1 MTSDSAMPPTPV
13 RMTRTETSEC
23 LIFSTSPIAASTEPC
38 TSALMTRLSSRAPP
52 SLIWREQL
60 LERDRL
66 LAACELLLAQALG
79 ALLRLLA
86 RDALRLDDAERA
98 RRRAAG
104 DRSRAPRPEPTG
116 PASLALRPWS
126 SSSARTLPQAS
137 PATSASPARSV
148 PRCTSTVAT
157 GPRPMSSRDSITTPC
172 GVGVGLALS
181 SQDVGLQQQHLEQLR
196 RARCAPWRRRRRR
209 SSSPPHSSG
218 CSPSC
223 RQLGAHRARGWRRGG
238 RSC

>member
-52 SLIWREQL
+52 SLICENSCSSETDFWR
-60 LERDRL
+60 
-66 LAACELLLAQALG
+66 
-79 ALLRLLA
+79 
-86 RDALRLDDAERA
+86 RA
-98 RRRAAG
+98 SCSSRRRWARCCASWRATRSDSTTRKRSPAG
-104 DRSRAPRPEPTG
+104 GGWSKPSTSTGTDG

-137 PATSASPARSV
+137 PATSATPALSV
-148 PRCTSTVAT
+148 PRCTSTVAI
-157 GPRPMSSRDSITTPC
+157 GPRPMSRRDSITTPC
-172 GVGVGLALS
+172 ASAFGIGLELE
-181 SQDVGLQQQHLEQLR
+181 DVGLQQQHLEQLVR
-196 RARCAPWRRRRRR
+196 GRCAPWRRRRRR
-209 SSSPPHSSG
+209 SSSRPTPRAAARASSAR
-218 CSPSC
+218 C
-223 RQLGAHRARGWRRGG
+223 ARARGWRRGG